1 VLRDTDAYG
10 SRVVIAPDR
19 LSELP
24 LFQGL
29 SARALE
35 RLAEAAAYRAVP
47 SGRTVITQH
56 DVAATVWPLRSGAV
70 QVLIRLG
77 AEDVLVGVLHEPGAL
92 LGWSAFRPPYRY
104 TASIRCETACEF
116 VVLRAV
122 VFDELFAD
130 DPALANEVLRQVA
143 AAVTRRFEN
152 ARAFLVTMPRQGPV
166 GVDAR

>member
-1 VLRDTDAYG
+1 VWRDNVAYLR
-10 SRVVIAPDR
+10 RVVIAPDR

-24 LFQGL
+24 FFRGMP
-29 SARALE
+29 AHALE
-35 RLAEAAAYRAVP
+35 RLAEAAAERAVP
-47 SGRTVITQH
+47 AGRILITQH
-56 DVAATVWPLRSGAV
+56 DVAATVWLLRSGAV

-77 AEDVLVGVLHEPGAL
+77 AEDALVGVLHEPGAL

-116 VVLRAV
+116 VVLPAA
-122 VFDELFAD
+122 VFDELVAE
-130 DPALANEVLRQVA
+130 DPALATDVLRRVA

-166 GVDAR
+166 GTDAR